1 MDDIGEQRWNEAITG
16 LRIVITEEYPVAGRW
31 PLGTI
36 IRYEHPFVFVRLDG
50 EEIERQ
56 LRWNEFRPA

>member
-1 MDDIGEQRWNEAITG
+1 MDDWQAWNEAITG
-16 LRIVITEEYPVAGRW
+16 LRIVVTEDYPVAGRW
-31 PLGTI
+31 PQGEVL
-36 IRYEHPFVFVRLDG
+36 RFEPPFVFVRLDG